1 MKRKFVKVMF
11 FGALALSTVTYV
23 GCKDY
28 DDDVKGLQEQIDN
41 INQKGAD
48 VTTEAMN
55 AAISSAIA
63 KVQADLDKIA
73 SKADKSALDALQA
86 VVTKL
91 QEAVN
96 GKADASTLESLKAE
110 LNEAIAT
117 VDSSIQPKIDAAK
130 TQLEGQIAGL
140 ETKLEEADEAI
151 KGSIA
156 TQIADLKTELQDLM
170 DANAAEYAKLYAT
183 KVDLNALSD
192 RVETLEKIKHLTT
205 DDVLSFIQT
214 DADVKKYID
223 DEFVAL
229 LQQNLDNPESALRA
243 YLEGVFTTG
252 IMTQVEAKCGEIAD
266 AKMEAL
272 RQEWTT
278 YKTEQGKDYKAI
290 VERLATLEGYNL
302 STMEELYNSLTD
314 PKNNTIDKANTC
326 FEALGD
332 ITDLAT
338 EFGKYTTTTKLEKNY
353 VQIADL
359 NTKIGEYIGSSIS
372 DLDSK
377 VETLE
382 TKLNALQSGLTS
394 MLKSLVFAPQKYDA
408 SGELVRS
415 VSFAS
420 IYTSTAQTA
429 EGPVVISAPTSVKVN
444 FRVSPASAVADLIGE
459 HPKYTITTDKHVI
472 TSRAATNDG
481 ILTVASVEQA
491 KDEADV
497 AIEGMITVTLNAATA
512 VKSYAL
518 SLSVVGN
525 NEEGKDVTNFTEI
538 NSDYFA
544 VIVSKKYINA
554 VDYAAK
560 TYGSPE
566 LLVDKAGSAINFY
579 DAEKN
584 SEYIKVKLS
593 DNENG
598 SSPAAEAVTLAS
610 LGLSPDL
617 FEVTFEKTESPV
629 DADYFVLNPTTY
641 ALTVNQSKLPAS
653 SRYNKTCTVTPKI
666 KVTTTATNEG
676 QPVKADYTGTAVT
689 AKIVA
694 EGVNLEYAVANELYW
709 SNASAAQTVTL
720 TSEQIADIVKE
731 INKVTGETYD
741 NLTAALAGVVA
752 SDGNVSTSD
761 GDVSIAAS
769 GNDVTVTI
777 PQGTVGDAAK
787 DYTFTPSLKLTYDNS
802 AIVNITVK
810 VKVLA
815 PVVTDLKLG
824 ANTINWNGTSVVD
837 LMPSADAQTMTALT
851 VSRKLSEVLLATD
864 IAALKKAVVTDKT
877 VQLKITKGGD
887 EGETNLYPGTINF
900 DDFTVKAA
908 AATDKAVSYTFSLY
922 YTPKDQ
928 DPVVLNAN
936 LLTVNLKP
944 SVKVAGTITAP
955 EEEARTITKTKLTD
969 TYDLST
975 NFTWKEFRGVTIWP
989 TFAAASGGATTNPAT
1004 VDGALAI
1011 YSGSVKY
1018 IVAEESRATFVN
1030 CFNTEGYTAETGEI
1044 AAANKTI
1051 QLNDV
1056 IRAQEGAIVNPI
1068 TVKIKV
1074 IATTGWGA
1082 PENAETELTITY
1094 PAGSTK

>member
-1 MKRKFVKVMF
+1 MTN
-11 FGALALSTVTYV
+11 LLSLIKT
-23 GCKDY
+23 K
-28 DDDVKGLQEQIDN
+28 
-41 INQKGAD
+41 
-48 VTTEAMN
+48 
-55 AAISSAIA
+55 SS
-63 KVQADLDKIA
+63 DLR
-73 SKADKSALDALQA
+73 
-86 VVTKL
+86 
-91 QEAVN
+91 
-96 GKADASTLESLKAE
+96 
-110 LNEAIAT
+110 
-117 VDSSIQPKIDAAK
+117 
-130 TQLEGQIAGL
+130 
-140 ETKLEEADEAI
+140 
-151 KGSIA
+151 
-156 TQIADLKTELQDLM
+156 
-170 DANAAEYAKLYAT
+170 YAAT

-229 LQQNLDNPESALRA
+229 LQQNLDKPESALRA
-243 YLEGVFTTG
+243 YLEGVFTTD

-266 AKMEAL
+266 TKMEAL

-278 YKTEQGKDYKAI
+278 YKAEQGEDYKAI

-359 NTKIGEYIGSSIS
+359 NTKIGEYIGNSIS

-429 EGPVVISAPTSVKVN
+429 EGPVVISAPTNVKVN

-598 SSPAAEAVTLAS
+598 SSPAAEVVTLAS

-617 FEVTFEKTESPV
+617 FEVTFEKTETPA

-676 QPVKADYTGTAVT
+676 QPVKVDYTGTAVT

-694 EGVNLEYAVANELYW
+694 EGVNLEYAVADLYW
-709 SNASAAQTVTL
+709 KDAAQTANL
-720 TSEQIADIVKE
+720 KSEEVDKILAK
-731 INKVTGETYD
+731 INEVAGASYESFSAAVSGAAKS
-741 NLTAALAGVVA
+741 TAADGGVTI
-752 SDGNVSTSD
+752 D
-761 GDVSIAAS
+761 AS
-769 GNDVTVTI
+769 GNDVVVTI
-777 PQGTVGDAAK
+777 PAKTVGDEAK
-787 DYTFTPSLKLTYDNS
+787 DYTFKPALTLTYANS
-802 AIVNITVK
+802 AIVNITVD

-824 ANTINWNGTSVVD
+824 ANTINWDGKSVVD
-837 LMPSADAQTMTALT
+837 LMPSANAQEMTALT

-887 EGETNLYPGTINF
+887 EGEANLYPSTINF
-900 DDFTVKAA
+900 DDFNVN
-908 AATDKAVSYTFSLY
+908 ATAKDNEVSYTFSLY

-955 EEEARTITKTKLTD
+955 EETAIELTKLTD

-975 NFTWKEFRGVTIWP
+975 DFTWKEFRGVTIWP
-989 TFAAASGGATTNPAT
+989 TFAVATGGATTDPAT

-1018 IVAEESRATFVN
+1018 IVAEESRATFLN

-1056 IRAQEGAIVNPI
+1056 IREQEGAIVNPI

-1074 IATTGWGA
+1074 IATTAWGA
-1082 PENAETELTITY
+1082 PENAETELIITY
-1094 PAGSTK
+1094 PEGSTK

>member
-130 TQLEGQIAGL
+130 TQLEGQIAAL

-170 DANAAEYAKLYAT
+170 AANAAEYAKLYAT

-229 LQQNLDNPESALRA
+229 LQQNLDKPESALRA
-243 YLEGVFTTG
+243 YLEGVFTTD

-266 AKMEAL
+266 TKMEAL

-278 YKTEQGKDYKAI
+278 YKAEQGEDYKAI

-338 EFGKYTTTTKLEKNY
+338 EFGKYTTTAKLEKNY

-359 NTKIGEYIGSSIS
+359 NTKIGEYIGNSIS

-429 EGPVVISAPTSVKVN
+429 EGPVVISAPTNVKVN

-598 SSPAAEAVTLAS
+598 SSPAAEVVTLAS

-617 FEVTFEKTESPV
+617 FEVTFEKTETPA

-676 QPVKADYTGTAVT
+676 QPVKVDYTGTAVT

-694 EGVNLEYAVANELYW
+694 EGVNLEYAVADLYW
-709 SNASAAQTVTL
+709 KDAAQTANL
-720 TSEQIADIVKE
+720 KSEEVDKILAK
-731 INKVTGETYD
+731 INEVAGASYESFSAAVSGAAKS
-741 NLTAALAGVVA
+741 TAADGGVTI
-752 SDGNVSTSD
+752 D
-761 GDVSIAAS
+761 AS
-769 GNDVTVTI
+769 GNDVVVTI
-777 PQGTVGDAAK
+777 PAKTVGDEAK
-787 DYTFTPSLKLTYDNS
+787 DYTFKPALTLTYANS
-802 AIVNITVK
+802 AIVNITVD

-824 ANTINWNGTSVVD
+824 ANTINWDGKSVVD
-837 LMPSADAQTMTALT
+837 LMPSANAQEMTALT

-887 EGETNLYPGTINF
+887 EGEANLYPSTINF
-900 DDFTVKAA
+900 DDFNVN
-908 AATDKAVSYTFSLY
+908 ATAEDNEVSYTFSLY

-955 EEEARTITKTKLTD
+955 EETAIELTKLTD

-975 NFTWKEFRGVTIWP
+975 DFTWKEFRGVTIWP
-989 TFAAASGGATTNPAT
+989 TFAVATGGATTDPAT

-1018 IVAEESRATFVN
+1018 IVAEESRATFLN

-1056 IRAQEGAIVNPI
+1056 IREQEGAIVNPI

-1074 IATTGWGA
+1074 IATTAWGA
-1082 PENAETELTITY
+1082 PENAETELIITY
-1094 PAGSTK
+1094 PEGSTK

>member
-130 TQLEGQIAGL
+130 TQLEGQIAAL

-170 DANAAEYAKLYAT
+170 AANAAEYAKLYAT

-229 LQQNLDNPESALRA
+229 LQQNLDKPESALRA
-243 YLEGVFTTG
+243 YLEGVFTTD

-266 AKMEAL
+266 TKMEAL

-278 YKTEQGKDYKAI
+278 YKAEQGEDYKAI

-359 NTKIGEYIGSSIS
+359 NTKIGEYIGNSIS

-429 EGPVVISAPTSVKVN
+429 EGPVVISAPTNVKVN

-598 SSPAAEAVTLAS
+598 SSPAAEVVTLAS

-617 FEVTFEKTESPV
+617 FEVTFEKTESPE

-676 QPVKADYTGTAVT
+676 QPVKVDYTGTAVT

-694 EGVNLEYAVANELYW
+694 EGVNLEYAVADLYW
-709 SNASAAQTVTL
+709 KDAAQTANL
-720 TSEQIADIVKE
+720 KSEEVDKILAK
-731 INKVTGETYD
+731 INEVAGASYESFSAAVSGAAKS
-741 NLTAALAGVVA
+741 TAADGGVTI
-752 SDGNVSTSD
+752 D
-761 GDVSIAAS
+761 AS
-769 GNDVTVTI
+769 GNDVVVTI
-777 PQGTVGDAAK
+777 PAKTVGDEAK
-787 DYTFTPSLKLTYDNS
+787 DYTFKPALTLTYANS
-802 AIVNITVK
+802 AIVNITVD

-824 ANTINWNGTSVVD
+824 ANTINWDGKSVVD
-837 LMPSADAQTMTALT
+837 LMPSANAQEMTALT

-887 EGETNLYPGTINF
+887 EGEANLYPSTINF
-900 DDFTVKAA
+900 DDFNVN
-908 AATDKAVSYTFSLY
+908 ATAEDNEVSYTFSLY

-955 EEEARTITKTKLTD
+955 EETAIELTKLTD

-975 NFTWKEFRGVTIWP
+975 DFTWKEFRGVTIWP
-989 TFAAASGGATTNPAT
+989 TFAVATGGATTDPAT

-1018 IVAEESRATFVN
+1018 IVAEESRATFLN

-1056 IRAQEGAIVNPI
+1056 IREQEGAIVNPI

-1074 IATTGWGA
+1074 IATTAWGA
-1082 PENAETELTITY
+1082 PENAETELIITY
-1094 PAGSTK
+1094 PEGSTK

>member
-130 TQLEGQIAGL
+130 TQLEGQIAAL

-170 DANAAEYAKLYAT
+170 AANAAEYAKLYAT

-229 LQQNLDNPESALRA
+229 LQQNLDKPESALRA
-243 YLEGVFTTG
+243 YLEGVFTTD

-266 AKMEAL
+266 TKMEAL

-278 YKTEQGKDYKAI
+278 YKAEQGEDYKAI

-359 NTKIGEYIGSSIS
+359 NTKIGEYIGNSIS

-429 EGPVVISAPTSVKVN
+429 EGPVVISAPTNVKVN

-598 SSPAAEAVTLAS
+598 SSPAAEVVTLAS

-617 FEVTFEKTESPV
+617 FEVTFEKTETPA

-676 QPVKADYTGTAVT
+676 QPVKVDYTGTAVT

-694 EGVNLEYAVANELYW
+694 EGVNLEYAVADLYW
-709 SNASAAQTVTL
+709 KDAAQTANL
-720 TSEQIADIVKE
+720 KSEEVDKILAKINEVAGASYESFSAAVSGAVKS
-731 INKVTGETYD
+731 
-741 NLTAALAGVVA
+741 TAADGGVTI
-752 SDGNVSTSD
+752 D
-761 GDVSIAAS
+761 AS
-769 GNDVTVTI
+769 GNDVVVTI
-777 PQGTVGDAAK
+777 PAKTVGDEAK
-787 DYTFTPSLKLTYDNS
+787 DYTFKPALTLTYANS
-802 AIVNITVK
+802 AIVNITVD

-824 ANTINWNGTSVVD
+824 ANTINWDGKSVVD
-837 LMPSADAQTMTALT
+837 LMPSANAQEMTALT

-887 EGETNLYPGTINF
+887 EGEANLYPSTINF
-900 DDFTVKAA
+900 DDFNVN
-908 AATDKAVSYTFSLY
+908 ATAEDNEVSYTFSLY

-955 EEEARTITKTKLTD
+955 EETAIELTKLTD

-975 NFTWKEFRGVTIWP
+975 DFTWKEFRGVTIWP
-989 TFAAASGGATTNPAT
+989 TFAVATGGATTDPAT

-1018 IVAEESRATFVN
+1018 IVAEESRATFLN

-1056 IRAQEGAIVNPI
+1056 IREQEGAIVNPI

-1074 IATTGWGA
+1074 IATTAWGA
-1082 PENAETELTITY
+1082 PENAETELIITY
-1094 PAGSTK
+1094 PEGSTK

>member
-130 TQLEGQIAGL
+130 TQLEGQIAAL

-229 LQQNLDNPESALRA
+229 LQQNLDKPESALRA
-243 YLEGVFTTG
+243 YLEGVFTTD

-266 AKMEAL
+266 TKMEAL

-278 YKTEQGKDYKAI
+278 YKAEQGEDYKAI

-598 SSPAAEAVTLAS
+598 TSPAEAVTLAS

-617 FEVTFEKTESPV
+617 FEVTFEKTESPE

-676 QPVKADYTGTAVT
+676 QPVKVDYTGNAVT

-694 EGVNLEYAVANELYW
+694 EGVNLEYAVADLYW
-709 SNASAAQTVTL
+709 KDAVQTANLKSEEIGKILAKINEVAGASYESFSAAVSGATK
-720 TSEQIADIVKE
+720 S
-731 INKVTGETYD
+731 
-741 NLTAALAGVVA
+741 TAADGGVTI
-752 SDGNVSTSD
+752 D
-761 GDVSIAAS
+761 AS
-769 GNDVTVTI
+769 GDDVVVTI
-777 PQGTVGDAAK
+777 PAKTVGDEAK
-787 DYTFTPSLKLTYDNS
+787 DYTFKPALTLTYANS
-802 AIVNITVK
+802 AIVNITVD

-824 ANTINWNGTSVVD
+824 ANTINWDGKSVVD
-837 LMPSADAQTMTALT
+837 LMPSANAQEMTALT

-887 EGETNLYPGTINF
+887 EGEANLYPSTINF

-922 YTPKDQ
+922 YTPKGQ

-989 TFAAASGGATTNPAT
+989 TFAVASGGATTNPAT
-1004 VDGALAI
+1004 VEGALAI

-1018 IVAEESRATFVN
+1018 IVAEESRATFLN

-1074 IATTGWGA
+1074 IATTAWGA
-1082 PENAETELTITY
+1082 PENAETELIITY
-1094 PAGSTK
+1094 PEGSTK

>member
-1 MKRKFVKVMF
+1 MMTSTICRHKLTQTK
-11 FGALALSTVTYV
+11 LAL
-23 GCKDY
+23 
-28 DDDVKGLQEQIDN
+28 
-41 INQKGAD
+41 
-48 VTTEAMN
+48 TTEAMN

-229 LQQNLDNPESALRA
+229 LQQNLDKPESALRA
-243 YLEGVFTTG
+243 YLEGVFTTD

-266 AKMEAL
+266 TKMEAL
-272 RQEWTT
+272 RQEWIT
-278 YKTEQGKDYKAI
+278 YKTEQGEDYKAI

-338 EFGKYTTTTKLEKNY
+338 EFGKYTTTTELEKNY

-359 NTKIGEYIGSSIS
+359 NTKIGEYIGNSIS

-593 DNENG
+593 DNEDG
-598 SSPAAEAVTLAS
+598 TSPAAEFVTLAS

-617 FEVTFEKTESPV
+617 FEVTFEKAESPE

-676 QPVKADYTGTAVT
+676 QPVKVDYTGNAVT

-694 EGVNLEYAVANELYW
+694 EGVNLEYAVADLYW
-709 SNASAAQTVTL
+709 KDAAQTANL
-720 TSEQIADIVKE
+720 KSEEVDKILAK
-731 INKVTGETYD
+731 INEVAGASYESFSAAVSGAAKS
-741 NLTAALAGVVA
+741 TAADGGV
-752 SDGNVSTSD
+752 TI
-761 GDVSIAAS
+761 DVS
-769 GNDVTVTI
+769 GNDVVVTI
-777 PQGTVGDAAK
+777 PAKTVGDEAK
-787 DYTFTPSLKLTYDNS
+787 DYTFKPALTLTYANS
-802 AIVNITVK
+802 AIVNITVD

-824 ANTINWNGTSVVD
+824 ANTINWDGKSVVD
-837 LMPSADAQTMTALT
+837 LMPSANAQEMTALT

-887 EGETNLYPGTINF
+887 EGEANLYPSTINF
-900 DDFTVKAA
+900 DDFNVN
-908 AATDKAVSYTFSLY
+908 ATAEDNEVSYTFSLY

-955 EEEARTITKTKLTD
+955 EETAIELTKLTD

-989 TFAAASGGATTNPAT
+989 TFAVASGGATTNPAT
-1004 VDGALAI
+1004 VEGALAI

-1018 IVAEESRATFVN
+1018 IVAEESRATFLN
-1030 CFNTEGYTAETGEI
+1030 CFNKATLL
-1044 AAANKTI
+1044 K
-1051 QLNDV
+1051 Q
-1056 IRAQEGAIVNPI
+1056 
-1068 TVKIKV
+1068 VK
-1074 IATTGWGA
+1074 
-1082 PENAETELTITY
+1082 
-1094 PAGSTK
+1094 

>member
-1 MKRKFVKVMF
+1 MF

-130 TQLEGQIAGL
+130 TQLEGQIAAL

-229 LQQNLDNPESALRA
+229 LQQNLDKPESALRA
-243 YLEGVFTTG
+243 YLEGVFTTD

-266 AKMEAL
+266 TKMEAL

-278 YKTEQGKDYKAI
+278 YKAEQGEDYKAI

-359 NTKIGEYIGSSIS
+359 NTKIGEYIGNSIS

-377 VETLE
+377 VATLE

-617 FEVTFEKTESPV
+617 FEVTFEKTEVPA

-676 QPVKADYTGTAVT
+676 QPVKVDYTGTVVN

-694 EGVNLEYAVANELYW
+694 EGVNLEYAVADLYW
-709 SNASAAQTVTL
+709 KDAVQTANLKSEEIGKILAKINEVAGASYESFSAAVSGATK
-720 TSEQIADIVKE
+720 S
-731 INKVTGETYD
+731 
-741 NLTAALAGVVA
+741 TAADGGVTI
-752 SDGNVSTSD
+752 D
-761 GDVSIAAS
+761 AS
-769 GNDVTVTI
+769 GDDVVVTI
-777 PQGTVGDAAK
+777 PAKTVGDEAK
-787 DYTFTPSLKLTYDNS
+787 DYTFKPALTLTYANS
-802 AIVNITVK
+802 AIVNITVD

-824 ANTINWNGTSVVD
+824 ANTINWDGKSVVD
-837 LMPSADAQTMTALT
+837 LMPSADAQAMTALT

-864 IAALKKAVVTDKT
+864 IAALKKAVQTDKT

-887 EGETNLYPGTINF
+887 ESETNLYPGTINF

-975 NFTWKEFRGVTIWP
+975 DFTWKEFRGVTIWP
-989 TFAAASGGATTNPAT
+989 TFAAASGGATTDPAT

-1030 CFNTEGYTAETGEI
+1030 CFNTTGYTAETGEI

-1074 IATTGWGA
+1074 IATTAWGA

-1094 PAGSTK
+1094 PEGSTK

>member
-229 LQQNLDNPESALRA
+229 LQQNLDKPESALRA
-243 YLEGVFTTG
+243 YLEGVFTTD

-266 AKMEAL
+266 TKMEAL

-278 YKTEQGKDYKAI
+278 YKAEQGEDYKAI

-314 PKNNTIDKANTC
+314 PKNNTIDKANQC
-326 FEALGD
+326 AEALGD
-332 ITDLAT
+332 ITDLAI
-338 EFGKYTTTTKLEKNY
+338 EFGKYTTTTELEKNY

-444 FRVSPASAVADLIGE
+444 FRVSPASTVADLIGE

-593 DNENG
+593 DNEDG
-598 SSPAAEAVTLAS
+598 TSPAAEFVTLAS

-617 FEVTFEKTESPV
+617 FEVTFEKTEAPA

-676 QPVKADYTGTAVT
+676 QPVKVDYTGNAVT

-694 EGVNLEYAVANELYW
+694 EGVNLEYAVADLYW
-709 SNASAAQTVTL
+709 KDAAQTANL
-720 TSEQIADIVKE
+720 KSEEVDKILAK
-731 INKVTGETYD
+731 INEVAGASYESFSAAVSGATKS
-741 NLTAALAGVVA
+741 TAADEGVTI
-752 SDGNVSTSD
+752 D
-761 GDVSIAAS
+761 AS
-769 GNDVTVTI
+769 GNDVVVTI
-777 PQGTVGDAAK
+777 PAKTVGDEAK
-787 DYTFTPSLKLTYDNS
+787 DYTFKPALTLTYANS
-802 AIVNITVK
+802 AIVNITVD

-824 ANTINWNGTSVVD
+824 ANTINWDGKSVVD
-837 LMPSADAQTMTALT
+837 LMPSANAQEMTALT

-887 EGETNLYPGTINF
+887 EGEANLYPGTINF
-900 DDFTVKAA
+900 DDFNVN
-908 AATDKAVSYTFSLY
+908 ATAEDNEVSYTFSLY

-955 EEEARTITKTKLTD
+955 EETAIELTKLTD

-989 TFAAASGGATTNPAT
+989 TFAVASGGATTDPAS
-1004 VDGALAI
+1004 VEGALAI

-1018 IVAEESRATFVN
+1018 IVAEESRATFLN

-1056 IRAQEGAIVNPI
+1056 IREQEGAIVNPI

-1074 IATTGWGA
+1074 IATTAWGA
-1082 PENAETELTITY
+1082 PENAETELIITY
-1094 PAGSTK
+1094 PEGSTK

>member
-130 TQLEGQIAGL
+130 TQLEGQIAAL

-229 LQQNLDNPESALRA
+229 LQQNLDKPESALRA
-243 YLEGVFTTG
+243 YLEGVFTTD

-266 AKMEAL
+266 TKMEAL

-278 YKTEQGKDYKAI
+278 YKAEQGEDYKAI

-314 PKNNTIDKANTC
+314 PKNNTIDKANQC
-326 FEALGD
+326 AEALGD
-332 ITDLAT
+332 ITDLAI
-338 EFGKYTTTTKLEKNY
+338 EFGKYTTTTELEKNY

-497 AIEGMITVTLNAATA
+497 AIEGMITMTLNAATA

-598 SSPAAEAVTLAS
+598 SSPAEAVTLAS

-617 FEVTFEKTESPV
+617 FEVTFEKTESPE

-676 QPVKADYTGTAVT
+676 QPVKVDYTGTVVN

-694 EGVNLEYAVANELYW
+694 EGVNLEYAVADLYW
-709 SNASAAQTVTL
+709 KDAVQTANLKSEEIGKILAKINEVAGASYESFSAAVSGATK
-720 TSEQIADIVKE
+720 S
-731 INKVTGETYD
+731 
-741 NLTAALAGVVA
+741 TAADGGVTI
-752 SDGNVSTSD
+752 D
-761 GDVSIAAS
+761 AS
-769 GNDVTVTI
+769 GDDVVVTI
-777 PQGTVGDAAK
+777 PAKTVGDEAK
-787 DYTFTPSLKLTYDNS
+787 DYTFKPALTLTYANS
-802 AIVNITVK
+802 AIVNITVD

-824 ANTINWNGTSVVD
+824 ANTINWDGKSVVD
-837 LMPSADAQTMTALT
+837 LMPSANAQEMTALT

-887 EGETNLYPGTINF
+887 EGEANLYPGTINF
-900 DDFTVKAA
+900 DDFNVN
-908 AATDKAVSYTFSLY
+908 ATAEDNEVSYTFSLY

-955 EEEARTITKTKLTD
+955 EETAIELTKLTD

-989 TFAAASGGATTNPAT
+989 TFAVASGGATTDPAT
-1004 VDGALAI
+1004 VEGALAI

-1018 IVAEESRATFVN
+1018 IVAEESRATFLN
-1030 CFNTEGYTAETGEI
+1030 CFNTGYTAETGEI

-1056 IRAQEGAIVNPI
+1056 IREQEGAIVNPI

-1074 IATTGWGA
+1074 IATTAWGA
-1082 PENAETELTITY
+1082 PENAETELIITY
-1094 PAGSTK
+1094 PEGSTK

>member
-130 TQLEGQIAGL
+130 TQLEGQIAAL

-170 DANAAEYAKLYAT
+170 AANAAEYAKLYAT

-229 LQQNLDNPESALRA
+229 LQQNLDKPESALRA
-243 YLEGVFTTG
+243 YLEGVFTTD

-266 AKMEAL
+266 TKMEAL

-278 YKTEQGKDYKAI
+278 YKAEQGEDYKAI

-359 NTKIGEYIGSSIS
+359 NTKIGEYIGNSIS

-429 EGPVVISAPTSVKVN
+429 EGPVVISAPTNVKVN

-598 SSPAAEAVTLAS
+598 SSLAAEVVTLAS

-617 FEVTFEKTESPV
+617 FEVTFEKTETPA

-676 QPVKADYTGTAVT
+676 QPVKVDYTGTAVT

-694 EGVNLEYAVANELYW
+694 EGVNLEYAVADLYW
-709 SNASAAQTVTL
+709 KDAAQTANL
-720 TSEQIADIVKE
+720 KSEEVDKILAK
-731 INKVTGETYD
+731 INEVAGASYESFSAAVSGAAKS
-741 NLTAALAGVVA
+741 TAADGGVTI
-752 SDGNVSTSD
+752 D
-761 GDVSIAAS
+761 AS
-769 GNDVTVTI
+769 GNDVVVTI
-777 PQGTVGDAAK
+777 PAKTVGDEAK
-787 DYTFTPSLKLTYDNS
+787 DYTFKPALTLTYANS
-802 AIVNITVK
+802 AIVNITVD

-824 ANTINWNGTSVVD
+824 ANTINWDGKSVVD
-837 LMPSADAQTMTALT
+837 LMPSANAQEMTALT

-887 EGETNLYPGTINF
+887 EGEANLYPSTINF
-900 DDFTVKAA
+900 DDFNVN
-908 AATDKAVSYTFSLY
+908 ATAEDNEVSYTFSLY

-955 EEEARTITKTKLTD
+955 EETAIELTKLTD

-975 NFTWKEFRGVTIWP
+975 DFTWKEFRGVTIWP
-989 TFAAASGGATTNPAT
+989 TFAVATGGATTDPAT

-1018 IVAEESRATFVN
+1018 IVAEESRATFLN

-1056 IRAQEGAIVNPI
+1056 IREQEGAIVNPI

-1074 IATTGWGA
+1074 IATTAWGA
-1082 PENAETELTITY
+1082 PENAETELIITY
-1094 PAGSTK
+1094 PEGSTK

>member
-130 TQLEGQIAGL
+130 TQLEGQIAAL

-229 LQQNLDNPESALRA
+229 LQQNLDKPESALRA
-243 YLEGVFTTG
+243 YLEGVFTTD

-266 AKMEAL
+266 TKMEAL

-278 YKTEQGKDYKAI
+278 YKAEQGEDYKAI

-377 VETLE
+377 VETVE

-598 SSPAAEAVTLAS
+598 TSPAEAVTLAS

-617 FEVTFEKTESPV
+617 FEVTFEKTESPE

-676 QPVKADYTGTAVT
+676 QPVKVDYTGNAVT

-694 EGVNLEYAVANELYW
+694 EGVNLEYAVADLYW
-709 SNASAAQTVTL
+709 KDAVQTANLKSEEIGKILAKINEVAGASYESFSAAVSGATK
-720 TSEQIADIVKE
+720 S
-731 INKVTGETYD
+731 
-741 NLTAALAGVVA
+741 TAADGGVTI
-752 SDGNVSTSD
+752 D
-761 GDVSIAAS
+761 AS
-769 GNDVTVTI
+769 GDDVVVTI
-777 PQGTVGDAAK
+777 PAKTVGDEAK
-787 DYTFTPSLKLTYDNS
+787 DYTFKPALTLTYANS
-802 AIVNITVK
+802 AIVNITVD

-824 ANTINWNGTSVVD
+824 ANTINWDGKSVVD
-837 LMPSADAQTMTALT
+837 LMPSANAQEMTALT

-887 EGETNLYPGTINF
+887 EGEANLYPSTINF

-955 EEEARTITKTKLTD
+955 EETAIELTKLTD

-989 TFAAASGGATTNPAT
+989 TFAAASGGATTDPAT
-1004 VDGALAI
+1004 VEGALAI

-1018 IVAEESRATFVN
+1018 IVAEESRATFLN

-1074 IATTGWGA
+1074 IATTAWGA
-1082 PENAETELTITY
+1082 PENAETELIITY
-1094 PAGSTK
+1094 PEGSTK

>member
-229 LQQNLDNPESALRA
+229 LQQNLDKPESALRA
-243 YLEGVFTTG
+243 YLEGVFTTD

-266 AKMEAL
+266 TKMEAL

-278 YKTEQGKDYKAI
+278 YKAEQGEDYKAI

-314 PKNNTIDKANTC
+314 PKNNTIDKANQC
-326 FEALGD
+326 AEALGD
-332 ITDLAT
+332 ITDLAI
-338 EFGKYTTTTKLEKNY
+338 EFGKYTTTTELEKNY

-598 SSPAAEAVTLAS
+598 TSPAEAVTLAS

-617 FEVTFEKTESPV
+617 FEVTFEKTEAPA

-676 QPVKADYTGTAVT
+676 QPVKVDYTGNAVT

-694 EGVNLEYAVANELYW
+694 EGVNLEYVVADLYW
-709 SNASAAQTVTL
+709 KDAVQTANLKSEEIGKILAKINEVAGASYESFSAAVSGATK
-720 TSEQIADIVKE
+720 S
-731 INKVTGETYD
+731 
-741 NLTAALAGVVA
+741 TAADGGVTI
-752 SDGNVSTSD
+752 D
-761 GDVSIAAS
+761 AS
-769 GNDVTVTI
+769 GDDVVVTI
-777 PQGTVGDAAK
+777 PAKTVGDEAK
-787 DYTFTPSLKLTYDNS
+787 DYTFKPALTLTYANS
-802 AIVNITVK
+802 AIVNITVD

-824 ANTINWNGTSVVD
+824 ANTINWDGKSVVD
-837 LMPSADAQTMTALT
+837 LMPSANAQEMTALT

-887 EGETNLYPGTINF
+887 EGEANLYPGTINF
-900 DDFTVKAA
+900 DDFNVN
-908 AATDKAVSYTFSLY
+908 ATAEDNEVSYTFSLY

-955 EEEARTITKTKLTD
+955 EETAIELTKLTD

-989 TFAAASGGATTNPAT
+989 TFAVASGGATTDPAS
-1004 VDGALAI
+1004 VEGALAI

-1018 IVAEESRATFVN
+1018 IVAEESRATFLN

-1056 IRAQEGAIVNPI
+1056 IREQEGAIVNPI

-1074 IATTGWGA
+1074 IATTAWGA
-1082 PENAETELTITY
+1082 PENAETELIITY
-1094 PAGSTK
+1094 PEGSTK

>member
-130 TQLEGQIAGL
+130 TQLEGQIAAL

-229 LQQNLDNPESALRA
+229 LQQNLDKPESALRA
-243 YLEGVFTTG
+243 YLEGVFTTD

-266 AKMEAL
+266 TKMEAL
-272 RQEWTT
+272 RQEWIT
-278 YKTEQGKDYKAI
+278 YKTEQGEDYKAI
-290 VERLATLEGYNL
+290 VKRLATLEGYNL

-359 NTKIGEYIGSSIS
+359 NGKIGAYV
-372 DLDSK
+372 DSK
-377 VETLE
+377 ISGLDARVATLE

-617 FEVTFEKTESPV
+617 FEVTFEKTESPE

-676 QPVKADYTGTAVT
+676 QPVKVDYTGTAVT

-694 EGVNLEYAVANELYW
+694 EGVNLEYAVADLYW
-709 SNASAAQTVTL
+709 KDAAQTANL
-720 TSEQIADIVKE
+720 KSEEVDKILAK
-731 INKVTGETYD
+731 INEVAGASYESFSAAVSGAAKS
-741 NLTAALAGVVA
+741 TAADGGVTI
-752 SDGNVSTSD
+752 D
-761 GDVSIAAS
+761 AS
-769 GNDVTVTI
+769 GDDVVVTI
-777 PQGTVGDAAK
+777 PAKTVGDEAK
-787 DYTFTPSLKLTYDNS
+787 DYTFKPALTLTYANS
-802 AIVNITVK
+802 AIVNITVD

-824 ANTINWNGTSVVD
+824 ANTINWDGKSVVD
-837 LMPSADAQTMTALT
+837 LMPSANAQEMTALT

-864 IAALKKAVVTDKT
+864 IAALKKAVVTDET

-887 EGETNLYPGTINF
+887 ESETNLYPGTINF

-922 YTPKDQ
+922 YTPKGQ

-975 NFTWKEFRGVTIWP
+975 NFTWKEFRGVTIWH
-989 TFAAASGGATTNPAT
+989 TLFSDT
-1004 VDGALAI
+1004 
-1011 YSGSVKY
+1011 
-1018 IVAEESRATFVN
+1018 TFV
-1030 CFNTEGYTAETGEI
+1030 
-1044 AAANKTI
+1044 
-1051 QLNDV
+1051 
-1056 IRAQEGAIVNPI
+1056 IR
-1068 TVKIKV
+1068 
-1074 IATTGWGA
+1074 
-1082 PENAETELTITY
+1082 EN
-1094 PAGSTK
+1094 S

>member
-130 TQLEGQIAGL
+130 TQLEGQIAAL

-170 DANAAEYAKLYAT
+170 AANAAEYAKLYAT

-229 LQQNLDNPESALRA
+229 LQQNLDKPESALRA
-243 YLEGVFTTG
+243 YLEGVFTTD

-266 AKMEAL
+266 TKMEAL

-278 YKTEQGKDYKAI
+278 YKAEQGEDYKAI

-338 EFGKYTTTTKLEKNY
+338 EFGKYTTTAKLEKNY

-359 NTKIGEYIGSSIS
+359 NTKIGEYIGNSIS

-429 EGPVVISAPTSVKVN
+429 EGPVVISAPTNVKVN

-598 SSPAAEAVTLAS
+598 SFPAAEVVTLAS

-617 FEVTFEKTESPV
+617 FEVTFEKTETPA

-676 QPVKADYTGTAVT
+676 QPVKVDYTGTAVT

-694 EGVNLEYAVANELYW
+694 EGVNLEYAVADLYW
-709 SNASAAQTVTL
+709 KDAAQTANL
-720 TSEQIADIVKE
+720 KSEEVDKILAK
-731 INKVTGETYD
+731 INEVAGASYESFSAAVSGAAKS
-741 NLTAALAGVVA
+741 TAADGGVTI
-752 SDGNVSTSD
+752 D
-761 GDVSIAAS
+761 AS
-769 GNDVTVTI
+769 GNDVVVTI
-777 PQGTVGDAAK
+777 PAKTVGDEAK
-787 DYTFTPSLKLTYDNS
+787 DYTFKPALTLTYANS
-802 AIVNITVK
+802 AIVNITVD

-824 ANTINWNGTSVVD
+824 ANTINWDGKSVVD
-837 LMPSADAQTMTALT
+837 LMPSANAQEMTALT

-887 EGETNLYPGTINF
+887 EGEANLYPSTINF
-900 DDFTVKAA
+900 DDFNVN
-908 AATDKAVSYTFSLY
+908 ATAEDNEVSYTFSLY

-955 EEEARTITKTKLTD
+955 EETAIELTKLTD

-975 NFTWKEFRGVTIWP
+975 DFTWKEFRGVTIWP
-989 TFAAASGGATTNPAT
+989 TFAVATGGATTDPAT

-1018 IVAEESRATFVN
+1018 IVAEESRATFLN

-1056 IRAQEGAIVNPI
+1056 IREQEGAIVNPI

-1074 IATTGWGA
+1074 IATTAWGA
-1082 PENAETELTITY
+1082 PENAETELIITY
-1094 PAGSTK
+1094 PEGSTK

>member
-130 TQLEGQIAGL
+130 TQLEGQIAAL

-170 DANAAEYAKLYAT
+170 AANAAEYAKLYAT

-229 LQQNLDNPESALRA
+229 LQQNLDKPESALRA
-243 YLEGVFTTG
+243 YLEGVFTTD

-266 AKMEAL
+266 TKMEAL

-278 YKTEQGKDYKAI
+278 YKAEQGEDYKAI

-359 NTKIGEYIGSSIS
+359 NTKIGEYIGNSIS

-429 EGPVVISAPTSVKVN
+429 EGPVVISAPTNVKVN

-584 SEYIKVKLS
+584 SEYIKVELS

-598 SSPAAEAVTLAS
+598 SSPAAEVVTLAS

-617 FEVTFEKTESPV
+617 FEVTFEKTETPA

-676 QPVKADYTGTAVT
+676 QPVKVDYTGTAVT

-694 EGVNLEYAVANELYW
+694 EGVNLEYAVADLYW
-709 SNASAAQTVTL
+709 KDAAQTANL
-720 TSEQIADIVKE
+720 KSEEVDKILAK
-731 INKVTGETYD
+731 INEVAGASYESFSAAVSGAAKS
-741 NLTAALAGVVA
+741 TAADGGVTI
-752 SDGNVSTSD
+752 D
-761 GDVSIAAS
+761 AS
-769 GNDVTVTI
+769 GNDVVVTI
-777 PQGTVGDAAK
+777 PAKTVGDEAK
-787 DYTFTPSLKLTYDNS
+787 DYTFKPALTLTYANS
-802 AIVNITVK
+802 AIVNITVD

-824 ANTINWNGTSVVD
+824 ANTINWDGKSVVD
-837 LMPSADAQTMTALT
+837 LMPSANAQEMTALT

-887 EGETNLYPGTINF
+887 EGEANLYPSTINF
-900 DDFTVKAA
+900 DDFNVN
-908 AATDKAVSYTFSLY
+908 ATAEDNEVSYTFSLY

-955 EEEARTITKTKLTD
+955 EETAIELTKLTD

-975 NFTWKEFRGVTIWP
+975 DFTWKEFRGVTIWP
-989 TFAAASGGATTNPAT
+989 TFAVATGGATTDPAT

-1018 IVAEESRATFVN
+1018 IVAEESRATFLN

-1056 IRAQEGAIVNPI
+1056 IREQEGAIVNPI

-1074 IATTGWGA
+1074 IATTAWGA
-1082 PENAETELTITY
+1082 PENAETELIITY
-1094 PAGSTK
+1094 PEGSTK

>member
-1 MKRKFVKVMF
+1 M
-11 FGALALSTVTYV
+11 
-23 GCKDY
+23 
-28 DDDVKGLQEQIDN
+28 KGLQEQIDN

-130 TQLEGQIAGL
+130 TQLEGQIAAL

-229 LQQNLDNPESALRA
+229 LQQNLDKPESALRA
-243 YLEGVFTTG
+243 YLEGVFTTD

-266 AKMEAL
+266 TKMEAL

-278 YKTEQGKDYKAI
+278 YKAEQGEDYKAI

-359 NTKIGEYIGSSIS
+359 NTKIGEYIGNSIS

-377 VETLE
+377 VATLE

-617 FEVTFEKTESPV
+617 FEVTFEKTEVPA

-676 QPVKADYTGTAVT
+676 QPVKVDYTGTVVN

-694 EGVNLEYAVANELYW
+694 EGVNLEYAVADLYW
-709 SNASAAQTVTL
+709 KDAVQTANLKSEEIGKILAKINEVAGASYESFSAAVSGATK
-720 TSEQIADIVKE
+720 S
-731 INKVTGETYD
+731 
-741 NLTAALAGVVA
+741 TAADGGVTI
-752 SDGNVSTSD
+752 D
-761 GDVSIAAS
+761 AS
-769 GNDVTVTI
+769 GDDVVVTI
-777 PQGTVGDAAK
+777 PAKTVGDEAK
-787 DYTFTPSLKLTYDNS
+787 DYTFKPALTLTYANS
-802 AIVNITVK
+802 AIVNITVD

-824 ANTINWNGTSVVD
+824 ANTINWDGKSVVD
-837 LMPSADAQTMTALT
+837 LMPSADAQAMTALT

-864 IAALKKAVVTDKT
+864 IAALKKAVQTDKT

-887 EGETNLYPGTINF
+887 ESETNLYPGTINF

-975 NFTWKEFRGVTIWP
+975 DFTWKEFRGVTIWP
-989 TFAAASGGATTNPAT
+989 TFAAASGGATTDPAT

-1030 CFNTEGYTAETGEI
+1030 CFNTTGYTAETGEI

-1074 IATTGWGA
+1074 IATTAWGA

-1094 PAGSTK
+1094 PEGSTK

>member
-130 TQLEGQIAGL
+130 TQLEGQIAAL

-229 LQQNLDNPESALRA
+229 LQQNLDKPESALRA
-243 YLEGVFTTG
+243 YLEGVFTTD

-266 AKMEAL
+266 TKMEAL

-278 YKTEQGKDYKAI
+278 YKAEQGEDYKAI

-359 NTKIGEYIGSSIS
+359 NTKIGEYIGNSIS

-377 VETLE
+377 VATLE

-676 QPVKADYTGTAVT
+676 QPVKVDYTGTAVT

-694 EGVNLEYAVANELYW
+694 EGVNLEYAVADLYW
-709 SNASAAQTVTL
+709 KDAAQTANL
-720 TSEQIADIVKE
+720 KSEE
-731 INKVTGETYD
+731 IGKILAKINEVAGASYESFSAAVSGATKS
-741 NLTAALAGVVA
+741 TAADGGVTI
-752 SDGNVSTSD
+752 D
-761 GDVSIAAS
+761 AS
-769 GNDVTVTI
+769 GDDVVVTI
-777 PQGTVGDAAK
+777 PAKTVGDEAK
-787 DYTFTPSLKLTYDNS
+787 DYTFKPALTLTYANS
-802 AIVNITVK
+802 AIVNITVD

-824 ANTINWNGTSVVD
+824 ANTINWDGKSVVD
-837 LMPSADAQTMTALT
+837 LMPSANAQEMTALT

-887 EGETNLYPGTINF
+887 EGEANLYPSTINF

-955 EEEARTITKTKLTD
+955 EETAIELTKLTD

-989 TFAAASGGATTNPAT
+989 TFAAASGGATTDPAT
-1004 VDGALAI
+1004 VEGALAI

-1018 IVAEESRATFVN
+1018 IVAEESRATFLN

-1074 IATTGWGA
+1074 IATTAWGA
-1082 PENAETELTITY
+1082 PENAETELIITY
-1094 PAGSTK
+1094 PEGSTK

>member
-130 TQLEGQIAGL
+130 TQLEGQIAAL

-229 LQQNLDNPESALRA
+229 LQQNLDKPESALRA
-243 YLEGVFTTG
+243 YLEGVFTTD

-266 AKMEAL
+266 TKMEAL
-272 RQEWTT
+272 RQEWIT
-278 YKTEQGKDYKAI
+278 YKTEQGEDYKAI
-290 VERLATLEGYNL
+290 VKRLATLEGYNL

-359 NTKIGEYIGSSIS
+359 NGKIGAYV
-372 DLDSK
+372 DSK
-377 VETLE
+377 ISGLDARVATLE

-444 FRVSPASAVADLIGE
+444 FRVSPASAVAELIGE

-617 FEVTFEKTESPV
+617 FEVTFEKTESPE

-676 QPVKADYTGTAVT
+676 QPVKVDYTGTAVT

-694 EGVNLEYAVANELYW
+694 EGVNLEYAVADLYW
-709 SNASAAQTVTL
+709 KDAAQTANL
-720 TSEQIADIVKE
+720 KSEEVDKILAK
-731 INKVTGETYD
+731 INEVAGASYESFSAAVSGAAKS
-741 NLTAALAGVVA
+741 TAADGGVTI
-752 SDGNVSTSD
+752 D
-761 GDVSIAAS
+761 AS
-769 GNDVTVTI
+769 GDDVVVTI
-777 PQGTVGDAAK
+777 PAKTVGDEAK
-787 DYTFTPSLKLTYDNS
+787 DYTFKPALTLTYANS
-802 AIVNITVK
+802 AIVNITVD

-824 ANTINWNGTSVVD
+824 ANTINWDGKSVVD
-837 LMPSADAQTMTALT
+837 LMPSANAQEMTALT

-864 IAALKKAVVTDKT
+864 IAALKKAVVTDET

-887 EGETNLYPGTINF
+887 ESETNLYPGTINF

-922 YTPKDQ
+922 YTPKGQ

-989 TFAAASGGATTNPAT
+989 TFAVASGGATTNPAT

-1018 IVAEESRATFVN
+1018 IVAEESRATFLN

>member
-338 EFGKYTTTTKLEKNY
+338 EFGKYTTTTELEANY
-353 VQIADL
+353 VKLTDL
-359 NTKIGEYIGSSIS
+359 NGKIGAYVDSKIS

-544 VIVSKKYINA
+544 VIVSKKYIYA

-617 FEVTFEKTESPV
+617 FEVTFEKTESPE

-676 QPVKADYTGTAVT
+676 QPVKVDYTGTVVN

-694 EGVNLEYAVANELYW
+694 EGVNLEYAVADLYW
-709 SNASAAQTVTL
+709 KDAVQTANLKSEEIGKILAKINEVAGASYESFSAAVSGATK
-720 TSEQIADIVKE
+720 S
-731 INKVTGETYD
+731 
-741 NLTAALAGVVA
+741 TAADGGVTI
-752 SDGNVSTSD
+752 D
-761 GDVSIAAS
+761 AS
-769 GNDVTVTI
+769 GDDVVVTI
-777 PQGTVGDAAK
+777 PAKTVGDEAK
-787 DYTFTPSLKLTYDNS
+787 DYTFKPALTLTYANS
-802 AIVNITVK
+802 AIVNITVD

-815 PVVTDLKLG
+815 PVVTDLKLD
-824 ANTINWNGTSVVD
+824 ANTINWDGKSVVD
-837 LMPSADAQTMTALT
+837 LMPSANAQEMTALT

-887 EGETNLYPGTINF
+887 EGEANLYPGTINF
-900 DDFTVKAA
+900 DDFNVN
-908 AATDKAVSYTFSLY
+908 ATAEDNEVSYTFSLY

-955 EEEARTITKTKLTD
+955 EETAIELTKLTD

-975 NFTWKEFRGVTIWP
+975 NFTWKEFRGVTIWQ
-989 TFAAASGGATTNPAT
+989 TF
-1004 VDGALAI
+1004 
-1011 YSGSVKY
+1011 
-1018 IVAEESRATFVN
+1018 FV
-1030 CFNTEGYTAETGEI
+1030 
-1044 AAANKTI
+1044 
-1051 QLNDV
+1051 
-1056 IRAQEGAIVNPI
+1056 
-1068 TVKIKV
+1068 
-1074 IATTGWGA
+1074 
-1082 PENAETELTITY
+1082 
-1094 PAGSTK
+1094 

>member
-130 TQLEGQIAGL
+130 TQLEGQIAAL

-170 DANAAEYAKLYAT
+170 AANAAEYAKLYAT

-229 LQQNLDNPESALRA
+229 LQQNLDKPESALRA
-243 YLEGVFTTG
+243 YLEGVFTTD

-266 AKMEAL
+266 TKMEAL

-278 YKTEQGKDYKAI
+278 YKAEQGEDYKAI

-359 NTKIGEYIGSSIS
+359 NTKIGEYIGNSIS

-429 EGPVVISAPTSVKVN
+429 EGPVVISAPTNVKVN

-584 SEYIKVKLS
+584 SEYIKVNLS

-598 SSPAAEAVTLAS
+598 SSPAAEVVTLAS

-617 FEVTFEKTESPV
+617 FEVTFEKTETPA

-676 QPVKADYTGTAVT
+676 QPVKVDYTGTAVT

-694 EGVNLEYAVANELYW
+694 EGVNLEYAVADLYW
-709 SNASAAQTVTL
+709 KDAAQTANL
-720 TSEQIADIVKE
+720 KSEEVDKILAK
-731 INKVTGETYD
+731 INEVAGASYESFSAAVSGAAKS
-741 NLTAALAGVVA
+741 TAADGGVTI
-752 SDGNVSTSD
+752 D
-761 GDVSIAAS
+761 AS
-769 GNDVTVTI
+769 GNDVVVTI
-777 PQGTVGDAAK
+777 PAKTVGDEAK
-787 DYTFTPSLKLTYDNS
+787 DYTFKPALTLTYANS
-802 AIVNITVK
+802 AIVNITVD

-824 ANTINWNGTSVVD
+824 ANTINWDGKSVVD
-837 LMPSADAQTMTALT
+837 LMPSANAQEMTALT

-887 EGETNLYPGTINF
+887 EGEANLYPSTINF
-900 DDFTVKAA
+900 DDFNVN
-908 AATDKAVSYTFSLY
+908 ATAEDNEVSYTFSLY

-955 EEEARTITKTKLTD
+955 EETAIELTKLTD

-975 NFTWKEFRGVTIWP
+975 DFTWKEFRGVTIWP
-989 TFAAASGGATTNPAT
+989 TFAVATGGATTDPAT

-1018 IVAEESRATFVN
+1018 IVAEESRATFLN

-1056 IRAQEGAIVNPI
+1056 IREQEGAIVNPI

-1074 IATTGWGA
+1074 IATTAWGA
-1082 PENAETELTITY
+1082 PENAETELIITY
-1094 PAGSTK
+1094 PEGSTK

>member
-130 TQLEGQIAGL
+130 TQLEGQIAAL

-243 YLEGVFTTG
+243 YLEGVFTTD
-252 IMTQVEAKCGEIAD
+252 IMTQVEAKCGEITD
-266 AKMEAL
+266 TKMEAL

-278 YKTEQGKDYKAI
+278 YKTEQGEDYKAI
-290 VERLATLEGYNL
+290 VERLAILEGYNL

-338 EFGKYTTTTKLEKNY
+338 EFGKYTTTTELEANY
-353 VQIADL
+353 VKLTDL
-359 NTKIGEYIGSSIS
+359 NGKIGAYV
-372 DLDSK
+372 DSK
-377 VETLE
+377 ISGLDARVATLE

-617 FEVTFEKTESPV
+617 FEVTFEKTESPE

-676 QPVKADYTGTAVT
+676 QPVKVDYTGNAVN

-694 EGVNLEYAVANELYW
+694 EGVNLEYAVADLYW
-709 SNASAAQTVTL
+709 KDAVQTANLKSEEIGKILAKINEVAGASY
-720 TSEQIADIVKE
+720 E
-731 INKVTGETYD
+731 NF
-741 NLTAALAGVVA
+741 TAAVSGATKSTTADGGVTI
-752 SDGNVSTSD
+752 D
-761 GDVSIAAS
+761 AS
-769 GNDVTVTI
+769 GDDVVVNI
-777 PQGTVGDAAK
+777 PAKTVGDEAK
-787 DYTFTPSLKLTYDNS
+787 DYTFKPALTLTYANS
-802 AIVNITVK
+802 AIVNITVD

-837 LMPSADAQTMTALT
+837 LMPSADAQEMTALT

-864 IAALKKAVVTDKT
+864 IAALKKAVQTDKT

-887 EGETNLYPGTINF
+887 AGETNLYPGTINF
-900 DDFTVKAA
+900 DDFNVN
-908 AATDKAVSYTFSLY
+908 ATAEDNEVSYTFSLY
-922 YTPKDQ
+922 YTPKGQ

-955 EEEARTITKTKLTD
+955 EETAIELTKLID

-975 NFTWKEFRGVTIWP
+975 DFTWKEFRGVTIWP
-989 TFAAASGGATTNPAT
+989 TFAAVSGGATTSPAT

-1018 IVAEESRATFVN
+1018 IVAEESRATFLN

-1044 AAANKTI
+1044 AADNKTI
-1051 QLNDV
+1051 KLNDV
-1056 IRAQEGAIVNPI
+1056 IREQEGAIVNPI

>member
-130 TQLEGQIAGL
+130 TQLEGQIAAL

-229 LQQNLDNPESALRA
+229 LQQNLDKPESALRA
-243 YLEGVFTTG
+243 YLEGVFTTD

-266 AKMEAL
+266 TKMEAL

-278 YKTEQGKDYKAI
+278 YKAEQGEDYKAI

-359 NTKIGEYIGSSIS
+359 NTKIGEYIGNSIS

-377 VETLE
+377 VATLE

-676 QPVKADYTGTAVT
+676 QPVKVDYTGTAVT

-694 EGVNLEYAVANELYW
+694 EGVNLEYAVADLYW
-709 SNASAAQTVTL
+709 KDAAQTANL
-720 TSEQIADIVKE
+720 KSEEVDKILAK
-731 INKVTGETYD
+731 INEVAGASYESFSAAVSGAAKS
-741 NLTAALAGVVA
+741 TAADGGVTI
-752 SDGNVSTSD
+752 D
-761 GDVSIAAS
+761 AS
-769 GNDVTVTI
+769 GNDVVVTI
-777 PQGTVGDAAK
+777 PAKTVGDEAK
-787 DYTFTPSLKLTYDNS
+787 DYTFKPALTLTYANS
-802 AIVNITVK
+802 AIVNITVD

-824 ANTINWNGTSVVD
+824 ANTINWDGKSVVD
-837 LMPSADAQTMTALT
+837 LMPSANAQEMTALT

-887 EGETNLYPGTINF
+887 EGEANLYPSTINF
-900 DDFTVKAA
+900 DDFNVN
-908 AATDKAVSYTFSLY
+908 ATAEDNEVSYTFSLY

-955 EEEARTITKTKLTD
+955 EETAIELTKLTD

-989 TFAAASGGATTNPAT
+989 TFAVASGGATTNPAT
-1004 VDGALAI
+1004 VEGALAI

-1018 IVAEESRATFVN
+1018 IVAEESRATFLN

-1074 IATTGWGA
+1074 IATTAWGA
-1082 PENAETELTITY
+1082 PENAETELIITY
-1094 PAGSTK
+1094 PEGSTK

>member
-1 MKRKFVKVMF
+1 M
-11 FGALALSTVTYV
+11 
-23 GCKDY
+23 
-28 DDDVKGLQEQIDN
+28 KGLQEQIDN

-130 TQLEGQIAGL
+130 TQLEGQIAAL

-229 LQQNLDNPESALRA
+229 LQQNLDKPESALRA
-243 YLEGVFTTG
+243 YLEGVFTTD

-266 AKMEAL
+266 TKMEAL

-278 YKTEQGKDYKAI
+278 YKAEQGEDYKAI

-359 NTKIGEYIGSSIS
+359 NTKIGEYIGNSIS

-377 VETLE
+377 VATLE

-617 FEVTFEKTESPV
+617 FEVTFEKTEVPA

-676 QPVKADYTGTAVT
+676 QPVKVDYTGTVVN

-694 EGVNLEYAVANELYW
+694 EGVNLEYAVADLYW
-709 SNASAAQTVTL
+709 KDAVQKANLKSEEIGKILAKINEVAGASYESFSAAVSGATK
-720 TSEQIADIVKE
+720 S
-731 INKVTGETYD
+731 
-741 NLTAALAGVVA
+741 TAADGGVTI
-752 SDGNVSTSD
+752 D
-761 GDVSIAAS
+761 AS
-769 GNDVTVTI
+769 GDDVVVTI
-777 PQGTVGDAAK
+777 PAKTVGDEAK
-787 DYTFTPSLKLTYDNS
+787 DYTFKPALTLTYANS
-802 AIVNITVK
+802 AIVNITVD

-824 ANTINWNGTSVVD
+824 ANTINWDGKSVVD
-837 LMPSADAQTMTALT
+837 LMPSADAQAMTALT

-864 IAALKKAVVTDKT
+864 IAALKKAVQTDKT

-887 EGETNLYPGTINF
+887 ESETNLYPGTINF

-975 NFTWKEFRGVTIWP
+975 DFTWKEFRGVTIWP
-989 TFAAASGGATTNPAT
+989 TFAAASGGATTDPAT

-1030 CFNTEGYTAETGEI
+1030 CFNTTGYTAETGEI

-1074 IATTGWGA
+1074 IATTAWGA

-1094 PAGSTK
+1094 PEGSTK

>member
-1 MKRKFVKVMF
+1 MF

-130 TQLEGQIAGL
+130 TQLEGQIAAL

-170 DANAAEYAKLYAT
+170 AANAAEYAKLYAT

-229 LQQNLDNPESALRA
+229 LQQNLDKPESALRA
-243 YLEGVFTTG
+243 YLEGVFTTD

-266 AKMEAL
+266 TKMEAL

-278 YKTEQGKDYKAI
+278 YKAEQGEDYKAI

-359 NTKIGEYIGSSIS
+359 NTKIGEYIGNSIS

-429 EGPVVISAPTSVKVN
+429 EGPVVISAPTNVKVN

-598 SSPAAEAVTLAS
+598 SSPAAEVVTLAS

-617 FEVTFEKTESPV
+617 FEVTFEKTETPA

-676 QPVKADYTGTAVT
+676 QPVKVDYTGTAVT

-694 EGVNLEYAVANELYW
+694 EGVNLEYAVADLYW
-709 SNASAAQTVTL
+709 KDAAQTANL
-720 TSEQIADIVKE
+720 KSEEVDKILAK
-731 INKVTGETYD
+731 INEVAGASYESFSAAVSGAAKS
-741 NLTAALAGVVA
+741 TAADGGVTI
-752 SDGNVSTSD
+752 D
-761 GDVSIAAS
+761 AS
-769 GNDVTVTI
+769 GNDVVVTI
-777 PQGTVGDAAK
+777 PAKTVGDEAK
-787 DYTFTPSLKLTYDNS
+787 DYTFKPALTLTYANS
-802 AIVNITVK
+802 AIVNITVD

-824 ANTINWNGTSVVD
+824 ANTINWDGKSVVD
-837 LMPSADAQTMTALT
+837 LMPSANAQEMTALT

-887 EGETNLYPGTINF
+887 EGEANLYPSTINF
-900 DDFTVKAA
+900 DDFNVN
-908 AATDKAVSYTFSLY
+908 ATAEDNEVSYTFSLY

-955 EEEARTITKTKLTD
+955 EETAIELTKLTD

-975 NFTWKEFRGVTIWP
+975 DFTWKEFRGVTIWP
-989 TFAAASGGATTNPAT
+989 TFAVATGGATTDPAT

-1018 IVAEESRATFVN
+1018 IVAEESRATFLN

-1056 IRAQEGAIVNPI
+1056 IREQEGAIVNPI

-1074 IATTGWGA
+1074 IATTAWGA
-1082 PENAETELTITY
+1082 PENAETELIITY
-1094 PAGSTK
+1094 PEGSTK

>member
-130 TQLEGQIAGL
+130 TQLEGQIAAL

-229 LQQNLDNPESALRA
+229 LQQNLDKPESALRA
-243 YLEGVFTTG
+243 YLEGVFTTD

-266 AKMEAL
+266 TKMEAL

-278 YKTEQGKDYKAI
+278 YKAEQGEDYKAI

-359 NTKIGEYIGSSIS
+359 NTKIGEYIGNSIS

-377 VETLE
+377 VATLE

-617 FEVTFEKTESPV
+617 FEVTFEKTEVPA

-676 QPVKADYTGTAVT
+676 QPVKVDYTGTVVN

-694 EGVNLEYAVANELYW
+694 EGVNLEYAVADLYW
-709 SNASAAQTVTL
+709 KDAVQTANLKSEEIGKILAKINEVAGASYESFSAAVSGATK
-720 TSEQIADIVKE
+720 S
-731 INKVTGETYD
+731 
-741 NLTAALAGVVA
+741 TAADGGVTI
-752 SDGNVSTSD
+752 D
-761 GDVSIAAS
+761 AS
-769 GNDVTVTI
+769 GDDVVVTI
-777 PQGTVGDAAK
+777 PAKTVGDEAK
-787 DYTFTPSLKLTYDNS
+787 DYTFKPALTLTYANS
-802 AIVNITVK
+802 AIVNITVD

-824 ANTINWNGTSVVD
+824 ANTINWDGKSVVD
-837 LMPSADAQTMTALT
+837 LMPSADAQAMTALT

-864 IAALKKAVVTDKT
+864 IAALKKAVQTDKT

-887 EGETNLYPGTINF
+887 ESETNLYPGTINF
-900 DDFTVKAA
+900 DDFTVKDA

-975 NFTWKEFRGVTIWP
+975 DFTWKEFRGVTIWP
-989 TFAAASGGATTNPAT
+989 TFAAASGGATTDPAT

-1030 CFNTEGYTAETGEI
+1030 CFNTTGYTAETGEI

-1074 IATTGWGA
+1074 IATTAWGA

-1094 PAGSTK
+1094 PEGSTK

>member
-130 TQLEGQIAGL
+130 TQLEGQIAAL

-229 LQQNLDNPESALRA
+229 LQQNLDKPESALRA
-243 YLEGVFTTG
+243 YLEGVFTTD

-266 AKMEAL
+266 TKMEAL

-278 YKTEQGKDYKAI
+278 YKAEQGEDYKAI

-598 SSPAAEAVTLAS
+598 TSPAEAVTLAS

-617 FEVTFEKTESPV
+617 FEVTFEKTESPE

-676 QPVKADYTGTAVT
+676 QPVKVDYTGNAVT

-694 EGVNLEYAVANELYW
+694 EGVNLEYAVADLYW
-709 SNASAAQTVTL
+709 KDAVQTANLKSEEIGKILAKINEVAGASYESFSAAVSGATK
-720 TSEQIADIVKE
+720 S
-731 INKVTGETYD
+731 
-741 NLTAALAGVVA
+741 TAADGGVTI
-752 SDGNVSTSD
+752 D
-761 GDVSIAAS
+761 AS
-769 GNDVTVTI
+769 GDDVVVTI
-777 PQGTVGDAAK
+777 PAKTVGDEAK
-787 DYTFTPSLKLTYDNS
+787 DYTFKPALTLTYANS
-802 AIVNITVK
+802 AIVNITVD

-824 ANTINWNGTSVVD
+824 ANTINWDGKSVVD
-837 LMPSADAQTMTALT
+837 LMPSANAQEMTALT

-887 EGETNLYPGTINF
+887 EGEANLYPSTINF

-955 EEEARTITKTKLTD
+955 EETAIELTKLTD

-989 TFAAASGGATTNPAT
+989 TFAAASGATTDPAT
-1004 VDGALAI
+1004 VEGALAI

-1018 IVAEESRATFVN
+1018 IVAEESRATFLN

-1074 IATTGWGA
+1074 IATTAWGA
-1082 PENAETELTITY
+1082 PENAETELIITY
-1094 PAGSTK
+1094 PEGSTK

>member
-130 TQLEGQIAGL
+130 TQLEGQIAAL

-229 LQQNLDNPESALRA
+229 LQQNLDKPESALRA
-243 YLEGVFTTG
+243 YLEGVFTTD

-266 AKMEAL
+266 TKMEAL

-278 YKTEQGKDYKAI
+278 YKAEQGEDYKAI

-359 NTKIGEYIGSSIS
+359 NTKIGEYIGNSIS

-377 VETLE
+377 VATLE

-617 FEVTFEKTESPV
+617 FEVTFEKTEVPA

-676 QPVKADYTGTAVT
+676 QPVKVDYTGTVVN

-694 EGVNLEYAVANELYW
+694 EGVNLEYAVADLYW
-709 SNASAAQTVTL
+709 KDAVQTANLKSEEIGKILAKINEVAGASYESFSAAVSGATK
-720 TSEQIADIVKE
+720 S
-731 INKVTGETYD
+731 
-741 NLTAALAGVVA
+741 TAAAGGVTI
-752 SDGNVSTSD
+752 D
-761 GDVSIAAS
+761 AS
-769 GNDVTVTI
+769 GDDVVVTI
-777 PQGTVGDAAK
+777 PAKTVGDEAK
-787 DYTFTPSLKLTYDNS
+787 DYTFKPALTLTYANS
-802 AIVNITVK
+802 AIVNITVD

-824 ANTINWNGTSVVD
+824 ANTINWDGKSVVD
-837 LMPSADAQTMTALT
+837 LMPSADAQAMTALT

-864 IAALKKAVVTDKT
+864 IAALKKAVQTDKT

-887 EGETNLYPGTINF
+887 ESETNLYPGTINF

-975 NFTWKEFRGVTIWP
+975 DFTWKEFRGVTIWP
-989 TFAAASGGATTNPAT
+989 TFAAASGGATTDPAT

-1030 CFNTEGYTAETGEI
+1030 CFNTTGYTAETGEI

-1074 IATTGWGA
+1074 IATTAWGA

-1094 PAGSTK
+1094 PEGSTK

>member
-130 TQLEGQIAGL
+130 TQLEGQIAAL

-229 LQQNLDNPESALRA
+229 LQQNLDKPESALRA
-243 YLEGVFTTG
+243 YLEGVFTTD

-266 AKMEAL
+266 TKMEAL

-278 YKTEQGKDYKAI
+278 YKAEQGEDYKAI

-359 NTKIGEYIGSSIS
+359 NTKIGEYIGNSIS

-377 VETLE
+377 VATLE

-617 FEVTFEKTESPV
+617 FEVTFEKTEVPA

-676 QPVKADYTGTAVT
+676 QPVKVDYTGTVVN

-694 EGVNLEYAVANELYW
+694 EGVNLEYAVADLYW
-709 SNASAAQTVTL
+709 KDAVQTANLKSEEIGKILAKINEVAGASYESFSAAVSGATK
-720 TSEQIADIVKE
+720 S
-731 INKVTGETYD
+731 
-741 NLTAALAGVVA
+741 TAADGGVTI
-752 SDGNVSTSD
+752 D
-761 GDVSIAAS
+761 AS
-769 GNDVTVTI
+769 GDDVVVTI
-777 PQGTVGDAAK
+777 PAKTVGDEAK
-787 DYTFTPSLKLTYDNS
+787 DYTFKPALTLTYANS
-802 AIVNITVK
+802 AIVNITVD

-824 ANTINWNGTSVVD
+824 ANTINWDGKSVVD
-837 LMPSADAQTMTALT
+837 LMPSADAQAMTALT

-864 IAALKKAVVTDKT
+864 IAALKKAVQTDKT

-887 EGETNLYPGTINF
+887 ESETNLYPGTINF

-975 NFTWKEFRGVTIWP
+975 DFTWKEFRGVTIWP
-989 TFAAASGGATTNPAT
+989 TFAAASGGATTDPAT

-1030 CFNTEGYTAETGEI
+1030 CFNTTGYTAETGEI

-1074 IATTGWGA
+1074 IATTAWGA

-1094 PAGSTK
+1094 PEGSTK

>member
-1 MKRKFVKVMF
+1 MCIRD
-11 FGALALSTVTYV
+11 STYV

-130 TQLEGQIAGL
+130 TQLEGQIAAL

-170 DANAAEYAKLYAT
+170 AANAAEYAKLYAT

-229 LQQNLDNPESALRA
+229 LQQNLDKPESALRA
-243 YLEGVFTTG
+243 YLEGVFTTD

-266 AKMEAL
+266 TKMEAL

-278 YKTEQGKDYKAI
+278 YKAEQGEDYKAI

-359 NTKIGEYIGSSIS
+359 NTKIGEYIGNSIS

-429 EGPVVISAPTSVKVN
+429 EGPVVISAPTNVKVN

-598 SSPAAEAVTLAS
+598 SFPAAEVVTLAS

-617 FEVTFEKTESPV
+617 FEVTFEKTETPA

-676 QPVKADYTGTAVT
+676 QPVKVDYTGTAVT

-694 EGVNLEYAVANELYW
+694 EGVNLEYAVADLYW
-709 SNASAAQTVTL
+709 KDAAQTANL
-720 TSEQIADIVKE
+720 KSEEVDKILAK
-731 INKVTGETYD
+731 INEVAGASYESFSAAVSGAAKS
-741 NLTAALAGVVA
+741 TAADGGVTI
-752 SDGNVSTSD
+752 D
-761 GDVSIAAS
+761 AS
-769 GNDVTVTI
+769 GNDVVVTI
-777 PQGTVGDAAK
+777 PAKTVGDEAK
-787 DYTFTPSLKLTYDNS
+787 DYTFKPALTLTYANS
-802 AIVNITVK
+802 AIVNITVD

-824 ANTINWNGTSVVD
+824 ANTINWDGKSVVD
-837 LMPSADAQTMTALT
+837 LMPSANAQEMTALT

-864 IAALKKAVVTDKT
+864 IAVLKKAVVTDKT

-887 EGETNLYPGTINF
+887 EGEANLYPSTINF
-900 DDFTVKAA
+900 DDFNVN
-908 AATDKAVSYTFSLY
+908 ATAEDNEVSYTFSLY

-955 EEEARTITKTKLTD
+955 EETAIELTKLTD

-975 NFTWKEFRGVTIWP
+975 DFTWKEFRGVTIWP
-989 TFAAASGGATTNPAT
+989 TFAVATGGATTDPAT

-1018 IVAEESRATFVN
+1018 IVAEESRATFLN

-1056 IRAQEGAIVNPI
+1056 IREQEGAIVNPI

-1074 IATTGWGA
+1074 IATTAWGA
-1082 PENAETELTITY
+1082 PENAETELIITY
-1094 PAGSTK
+1094 PEGSTK

>member
-130 TQLEGQIAGL
+130 TQLEGQIAAL

-170 DANAAEYAKLYAT
+170 AANAAEYAKLYAT

-229 LQQNLDNPESALRA
+229 LQQNLDKPESALRA
-243 YLEGVFTTG
+243 YLEGVFTTD

-266 AKMEAL
+266 TKMEAL

-278 YKTEQGKDYKAI
+278 YKAEQGEDYKAI

-359 NTKIGEYIGSSIS
+359 NTKIGEYIGNSIS

-429 EGPVVISAPTSVKVN
+429 EGPVVISAPTNVKVN

-598 SSPAAEAVTLAS
+598 SSPATEVVTLAS

-617 FEVTFEKTESPV
+617 FEVTFEKTETPA

-676 QPVKADYTGTAVT
+676 QPVKVDYTGTAVT

-694 EGVNLEYAVANELYW
+694 EGVNLEYAVADLYW
-709 SNASAAQTVTL
+709 KDAAQTANL
-720 TSEQIADIVKE
+720 KSEEVDKILAK
-731 INKVTGETYD
+731 INEVAGASYESFSAAVSGAAKS
-741 NLTAALAGVVA
+741 TAADGGVTI
-752 SDGNVSTSD
+752 D
-761 GDVSIAAS
+761 AS
-769 GNDVTVTI
+769 GNDVVVTI
-777 PQGTVGDAAK
+777 PAKTVGDEAK
-787 DYTFTPSLKLTYDNS
+787 DYTFKPALTLTYANS
-802 AIVNITVK
+802 AIVNITVD

-824 ANTINWNGTSVVD
+824 ANTINWDGKSVVD
-837 LMPSADAQTMTALT
+837 LMPSANAQEMTALT

-887 EGETNLYPGTINF
+887 EGEANLYPSTINF
-900 DDFTVKAA
+900 DDFNVN
-908 AATDKAVSYTFSLY
+908 ATAEDNEVSYTFSLY

-955 EEEARTITKTKLTD
+955 EETAIELTKLTD

-975 NFTWKEFRGVTIWP
+975 DFTWKEFRGVTIWP
-989 TFAAASGGATTNPAT
+989 TFAVATGGATTDPAT

-1018 IVAEESRATFVN
+1018 IVAEESRATFLN

-1056 IRAQEGAIVNPI
+1056 IREQEGAIVNPI

-1074 IATTGWGA
+1074 IATTAWGA
-1082 PENAETELTITY
+1082 PENAETELIITY
-1094 PAGSTK
+1094 PEGSTK

>member
-1 MKRKFVKVMF
+1 MF

-229 LQQNLDNPESALRA
+229 LQQNLDKPKSALRA
-243 YLEGVFTTG
+243 YLEGVFTTD

-266 AKMEAL
+266 TKMEAL
-272 RQEWTT
+272 RQEWIT
-278 YKTEQGKDYKAI
+278 YKTEQGEDYKAI

-338 EFGKYTTTTKLEKNY
+338 EFGKYTTTTELEKNY

-359 NTKIGEYIGSSIS
+359 NTKIGEYIGNSIS

-593 DNENG
+593 DNEDG
-598 SSPAAEAVTLAS
+598 TSPAAEFVTLAS

-617 FEVTFEKTESPV
+617 FEVTFEKAESPE

-676 QPVKADYTGTAVT
+676 QPVKVDYTGNAVT

-694 EGVNLEYAVANELYW
+694 EGVNLEYAVADLYW
-709 SNASAAQTVTL
+709 KDAAQTANL
-720 TSEQIADIVKE
+720 KSEEVDKILAK
-731 INKVTGETYD
+731 INEVAGASYESFSAAVSGAAKS
-741 NLTAALAGVVA
+741 TAADGGV
-752 SDGNVSTSD
+752 TI
-761 GDVSIAAS
+761 DVS
-769 GNDVTVTI
+769 GNDVVVTI
-777 PQGTVGDAAK
+777 PAKTVGDEAK
-787 DYTFTPSLKLTYDNS
+787 DYTFKPALTLTYANS
-802 AIVNITVK
+802 AIVNITVD

-824 ANTINWNGTSVVD
+824 ANTINWDGKSVVD
-837 LMPSADAQTMTALT
+837 LMPSANAQEMTALT

-887 EGETNLYPGTINF
+887 EGEANLYPSTINF
-900 DDFTVKAA
+900 DDFNVN
-908 AATDKAVSYTFSLY
+908 ATAEDNEVSYTFSLY

-955 EEEARTITKTKLTD
+955 EETAIELTKLTD

-989 TFAAASGGATTNPAT
+989 TFAVASGGATTNPAT
-1004 VDGALAI
+1004 VEGALAI

-1018 IVAEESRATFVN
+1018 IVAEESRATFLN

-1074 IATTGWGA
+1074 IATTAWGA
-1082 PENAETELTITY
+1082 PENAETELIITY
-1094 PAGSTK
+1094 PEGSTK

>member
-1 MKRKFVKVMF
+1 
-11 FGALALSTVTYV
+11 
-23 GCKDY
+23 
-28 DDDVKGLQEQIDN
+28 
-41 INQKGAD
+41 
-48 VTTEAMN
+48 
-55 AAISSAIA
+55 
-63 KVQADLDKIA
+63 
-73 SKADKSALDALQA
+73 
-86 VVTKL
+86 
-91 QEAVN
+91 
-96 GKADASTLESLKAE
+96 
-110 LNEAIAT
+110 
-117 VDSSIQPKIDAAK
+117 
-130 TQLEGQIAGL
+130 
-140 ETKLEEADEAI
+140 
-151 KGSIA
+151 
-156 TQIADLKTELQDLM
+156 
-170 DANAAEYAKLYAT
+170 
-183 KVDLNALSD
+183 
-192 RVETLEKIKHLTT
+192 
-205 DDVLSFIQT
+205 
-214 DADVKKYID
+214 
-223 DEFVAL
+223 
-229 LQQNLDNPESALRA
+229 
-243 YLEGVFTTG
+243 
-252 IMTQVEAKCGEIAD
+252 MTQVEAKCGEIAD
-266 AKMEAL
+266 TKMEAL

-278 YKTEQGKDYKAI
+278 YKAEQGEDYKAI

-359 NTKIGEYIGSSIS
+359 NTKIGEYIGNSIS

-377 VETLE
+377 VATLE

-676 QPVKADYTGTAVT
+676 QPVKVDYTGTAVT

-694 EGVNLEYAVANELYW
+694 EGVNLEYAVADLYW
-709 SNASAAQTVTL
+709 KDAAQTANL
-720 TSEQIADIVKE
+720 KSEEVDKILAK
-731 INKVTGETYD
+731 INEVAGASYESFSAAVSGAAKS
-741 NLTAALAGVVA
+741 TAADGGVTI
-752 SDGNVSTSD
+752 D
-761 GDVSIAAS
+761 AS
-769 GNDVTVTI
+769 GNDVVVTI
-777 PQGTVGDAAK
+777 PAKTVGDEAK
-787 DYTFTPSLKLTYDNS
+787 DYTFKPALTLTYANS
-802 AIVNITVK
+802 AIVNITVD

-824 ANTINWNGTSVVD
+824 ANTINWDGKSVVD
-837 LMPSADAQTMTALT
+837 LMPSANAQEMTALT

-887 EGETNLYPGTINF
+887 EGEANLYPSTINF
-900 DDFTVKAA
+900 DDFNVN
-908 AATDKAVSYTFSLY
+908 ATAEDNEVSYTFSLY

-955 EEEARTITKTKLTD
+955 EETAIELTKLTD

-989 TFAAASGGATTNPAT
+989 TFAVASGGATTNPAT
-1004 VDGALAI
+1004 VEGALAI

-1018 IVAEESRATFVN
+1018 IVAEESRATFLN

-1074 IATTGWGA
+1074 IATTAWGA
-1082 PENAETELTITY
+1082 PENAETELIITY
-1094 PAGSTK
+1094 PEGSTK

>member
-130 TQLEGQIAGL
+130 TQLEGQIAAL

-229 LQQNLDNPESALRA
+229 LQQNLDKPESALRA
-243 YLEGVFTTG
+243 YLEGVFTTD

-266 AKMEAL
+266 TKMEAL
-272 RQEWTT
+272 RQEWIT
-278 YKTEQGKDYKAI
+278 YKTEQGEDYKAI
-290 VERLATLEGYNL
+290 VKRLATLEGYNL

-359 NTKIGEYIGSSIS
+359 NGKIGAYV
-372 DLDSK
+372 DSK
-377 VETLE
+377 ISGLDARVATLE

-617 FEVTFEKTESPV
+617 FEVTFEKTESPE

-676 QPVKADYTGTAVT
+676 QPVKVDYTGTAVT

-694 EGVNLEYAVANELYW
+694 EGVNLEYAVADLYW
-709 SNASAAQTVTL
+709 KDAAQTANL
-720 TSEQIADIVKE
+720 KSEEVDKILAK
-731 INKVTGETYD
+731 INEVAGASYESFSAAVSGAAKS
-741 NLTAALAGVVA
+741 TAADGGVTI
-752 SDGNVSTSD
+752 D
-761 GDVSIAAS
+761 AS
-769 GNDVTVTI
+769 GDDVVVTI
-777 PQGTVGDAAK
+777 PAKTVGDEAK
-787 DYTFTPSLKLTYDNS
+787 DYTFKPALTLTYANS
-802 AIVNITVK
+802 AIVNITVD

-824 ANTINWNGTSVVD
+824 ANTINWDGKSVVD
-837 LMPSADAQTMTALT
+837 LMPSANAQEMTALT

-864 IAALKKAVVTDKT
+864 IAALKKAVVTDET

-887 EGETNLYPGTINF
+887 ESETNLYPGTINF

-922 YTPKDQ
+922 YTPKGQ

-989 TFAAASGGATTNPAT
+989 TFAVASGGATTNPAT

-1018 IVAEESRATFVN
+1018 IVAEESRATFLN

>member
-1 MKRKFVKVMF
+1 M
-11 FGALALSTVTYV
+11 A
-23 GCKDY
+23 
-28 DDDVKGLQEQIDN
+28 
-41 INQKGAD
+41 
-48 VTTEAMN
+48 
-55 AAISSAIA
+55 
-63 KVQADLDKIA
+63 
-73 SKADKSALDALQA
+73 
-86 VVTKL
+86 
-91 QEAVN
+91 
-96 GKADASTLESLKAE
+96 
-110 LNEAIAT
+110 
-117 VDSSIQPKIDAAK
+117 
-130 TQLEGQIAGL
+130 
-140 ETKLEEADEAI
+140 
-151 KGSIA
+151 
-156 TQIADLKTELQDLM
+156 
-170 DANAAEYAKLYAT
+170 ANAAEYAKLYAT

-229 LQQNLDNPESALRA
+229 LQQNLDKPESALRA
-243 YLEGVFTTG
+243 YLEGVFTTD

-266 AKMEAL
+266 TKMEAL

-278 YKTEQGKDYKAI
+278 YKAEQGEDYKAI

-359 NTKIGEYIGSSIS
+359 NTKIGEYIGNSIS

-429 EGPVVISAPTSVKVN
+429 EGPVVISAPTNVKVN

-598 SSPAAEAVTLAS
+598 SSPAAEVVTLAS

-617 FEVTFEKTESPV
+617 FEVTFEKTETPA

-676 QPVKADYTGTAVT
+676 QPVKVDYTGTAVT

-694 EGVNLEYAVANELYW
+694 EGVNLEYAVADLYW
-709 SNASAAQTVTL
+709 KDAAQTANL
-720 TSEQIADIVKE
+720 KSEEVDKILAK
-731 INKVTGETYD
+731 INEVAGASYESFSAAVSGAAKS
-741 NLTAALAGVVA
+741 TAADGGVTI
-752 SDGNVSTSD
+752 D
-761 GDVSIAAS
+761 AS
-769 GNDVTVTI
+769 GNDVVVTI
-777 PQGTVGDAAK
+777 PAKTVGDEAK
-787 DYTFTPSLKLTYDNS
+787 DYTFKPALTLTYANS
-802 AIVNITVK
+802 AIVNITVD

-824 ANTINWNGTSVVD
+824 ANTINWDGKSVVD
-837 LMPSADAQTMTALT
+837 LMPSANAQEMTALT

-887 EGETNLYPGTINF
+887 EGEANLYPSTINF
-900 DDFTVKAA
+900 DDFNVN
-908 AATDKAVSYTFSLY
+908 ATAEDNEVSYTFSLY

-955 EEEARTITKTKLTD
+955 EETAIELTKLTD

-975 NFTWKEFRGVTIWP
+975 DFTWKEFRGVTIWP
-989 TFAAASGGATTNPAT
+989 TFAVATGGATTDPAT

-1018 IVAEESRATFVN
+1018 IVAEESRATFLN

-1056 IRAQEGAIVNPI
+1056 IREQEGAIVNPI

-1074 IATTGWGA
+1074 IATTAWGA
-1082 PENAETELTITY
+1082 PENAETELIITY
-1094 PAGSTK
+1094 PEGSTK

>member
-1 MKRKFVKVMF
+1 MF

-229 LQQNLDNPESALRA
+229 LQQNLDKPESALRA
-243 YLEGVFTTG
+243 YLEGVFTTD

-266 AKMEAL
+266 TKMEAL
-272 RQEWTT
+272 RQEWIT
-278 YKTEQGKDYKAI
+278 YKTEQGEDYKAI

-338 EFGKYTTTTKLEKNY
+338 EFGKYTTTTELEKNY

-359 NTKIGEYIGSSIS
+359 NTKIGEYIGNSIS

-593 DNENG
+593 DNEDG
-598 SSPAAEAVTLAS
+598 TFPAAEFVTLAS

-617 FEVTFEKTESPV
+617 FEVTFEKAESPE

-676 QPVKADYTGTAVT
+676 QPVKVDYTGNAVT

-694 EGVNLEYAVANELYW
+694 EGVNLEYAVADLYW
-709 SNASAAQTVTL
+709 KDAAQTANL
-720 TSEQIADIVKE
+720 KSEEVDKILAK
-731 INKVTGETYD
+731 INEVAGASYESFSAAVSGAAKS
-741 NLTAALAGVVA
+741 TAADGGV
-752 SDGNVSTSD
+752 TI
-761 GDVSIAAS
+761 DVS
-769 GNDVTVTI
+769 GNDVVVTI
-777 PQGTVGDAAK
+777 PAKTVGDEAK
-787 DYTFTPSLKLTYDNS
+787 DYTFKPALTLTYANS
-802 AIVNITVK
+802 AIVNITVD

-824 ANTINWNGTSVVD
+824 ANTINWDGKSVVD
-837 LMPSADAQTMTALT
+837 LMPSANAQEMTALT

-887 EGETNLYPGTINF
+887 EGEANLYPSTINF
-900 DDFTVKAA
+900 DYFNVN
-908 AATDKAVSYTFSLY
+908 ATAEDNEVSYTFSLY

-955 EEEARTITKTKLTD
+955 EETAIELTKLTD

-989 TFAAASGGATTNPAT
+989 TFAVASGGATTNPAT
-1004 VDGALAI
+1004 VEGALAI

-1018 IVAEESRATFVN
+1018 IVAEESRATFLN

-1074 IATTGWGA
+1074 IATTAWGA
-1082 PENAETELTITY
+1082 PENAETELIITY
-1094 PAGSTK
+1094 PEGSTK

>member
-130 TQLEGQIAGL
+130 TQLEGQIAAL

-229 LQQNLDNPESALRA
+229 LQQNLDKPESALRA
-243 YLEGVFTTG
+243 YLEGVFTTD

-266 AKMEAL
+266 TKMEAL

-278 YKTEQGKDYKAI
+278 YKAEQGEDYKAI

-359 NTKIGEYIGSSIS
+359 NTKIGEYIGNSIS

-377 VETLE
+377 VATLE

-676 QPVKADYTGTAVT
+676 QPVKVDYTGTAVT

-694 EGVNLEYAVANELYW
+694 EGVNLEYAVADLYW
-709 SNASAAQTVTL
+709 KDAAQTANL
-720 TSEQIADIVKE
+720 KSEEVDKILAK
-731 INKVTGETYD
+731 INEVAGASYESFSAAVSGAAKS
-741 NLTAALAGVVA
+741 TAADGGVTI
-752 SDGNVSTSD
+752 D
-761 GDVSIAAS
+761 AS
-769 GNDVTVTI
+769 GNDVVVTI
-777 PQGTVGDAAK
+777 PAKTVGDEAK
-787 DYTFTPSLKLTYDNS
+787 DYTFKPALTLTYANS
-802 AIVNITVK
+802 AIVNITVD

-824 ANTINWNGTSVVD
+824 ANTINWDGKSVVD
-837 LMPSADAQTMTALT
+837 LMPSANAQEMTALT

-887 EGETNLYPGTINF
+887 EGKANLYPSTINF
-900 DDFTVKAA
+900 DDFNVN
-908 AATDKAVSYTFSLY
+908 ATAEDNEVSYTFSLY

-955 EEEARTITKTKLTD
+955 EETAIELTKLTD

-989 TFAAASGGATTNPAT
+989 TFAVASGGATTNPAT
-1004 VDGALAI
+1004 VEGALAI

-1018 IVAEESRATFVN
+1018 IVAEESRATFLN

-1074 IATTGWGA
+1074 IATTAWGA
-1082 PENAETELTITY
+1082 PENAETELIITY
-1094 PAGSTK
+1094 PEGSTK

>member
-338 EFGKYTTTTKLEKNY
+338 EFGKYTTTTELEANY
-353 VQIADL
+353 VKLTDL
-359 NTKIGEYIGSSIS
+359 NGKIGAYVDSKIS

-598 SSPAAEAVTLAS
+598 SSLTAEAVTLAS

-617 FEVTFEKTESPV
+617 FEVTFEKTESPE

-676 QPVKADYTGTAVT
+676 QPVKVDYTGTVVN

-694 EGVNLEYAVANELYW
+694 EGVNLEYAVADLYW
-709 SNASAAQTVTL
+709 KDAVQTANLKSEEIGKILAKINEVAGASYESFSAAVSGATK
-720 TSEQIADIVKE
+720 S
-731 INKVTGETYD
+731 
-741 NLTAALAGVVA
+741 TAADGGVTI
-752 SDGNVSTSD
+752 D
-761 GDVSIAAS
+761 AS
-769 GNDVTVTI
+769 GDDVVVTI
-777 PQGTVGDAAK
+777 PAKTVGDEAK
-787 DYTFTPSLKLTYDNS
+787 DYTFKPALTLTYANS
-802 AIVNITVK
+802 AIVNITVD

-824 ANTINWNGTSVVD
+824 ANTINWDGKSVVD
-837 LMPSADAQTMTALT
+837 LMPSANAQEMTALT

-887 EGETNLYPGTINF
+887 EGEANLYPGTINF
-900 DDFTVKAA
+900 DDFNVN
-908 AATDKAVSYTFSLY
+908 ATAEDNEVSYTFSLY

-928 DPVVLNAN
+928 DLVVLNAN

-955 EEEARTITKTKLTD
+955 EETAIELTKLTD

-989 TFAAASGGATTNPAT
+989 TFAVASGGATTDPAT
-1004 VDGALAI
+1004 VEGALAI

-1018 IVAEESRATFVN
+1018 IVAEESRATFLN

-1056 IRAQEGAIVNPI
+1056 IREQEGAIVNPI

-1074 IATTGWGA
+1074 IATTAWGA
-1082 PENAETELTITY
+1082 PENAETELIITY
-1094 PAGSTK
+1094 PEGSTK

>member
-130 TQLEGQIAGL
+130 TQLEGQIAAL

-170 DANAAEYAKLYAT
+170 AANAAEYAKLYAT

-229 LQQNLDNPESALRA
+229 LQQNLDKPESALRA
-243 YLEGVFTTG
+243 YLEGVFTTD

-266 AKMEAL
+266 TKMEAL

-278 YKTEQGKDYKAI
+278 YKAEQGEDYKAI

-359 NTKIGEYIGSSIS
+359 NTKIGEYIGNSIS

-382 TKLNALQSGLTS
+382 TKLNALQSGVTS

-429 EGPVVISAPTSVKVN
+429 EGPVVISAPTNVKVN

-598 SSPAAEAVTLAS
+598 SSPAAEVVTLAS

-617 FEVTFEKTESPV
+617 FEVTFEKTETPA

-676 QPVKADYTGTAVT
+676 QPVKVDYTGTAVT

-694 EGVNLEYAVANELYW
+694 EGVNLEYAVADLYW
-709 SNASAAQTVTL
+709 KDAAQTANL
-720 TSEQIADIVKE
+720 KSEEVDKILAK
-731 INKVTGETYD
+731 INEVAGASYESFSAAVSGAAKS
-741 NLTAALAGVVA
+741 TAADGGVTI
-752 SDGNVSTSD
+752 D
-761 GDVSIAAS
+761 AS
-769 GNDVTVTI
+769 GNDVVVTI
-777 PQGTVGDAAK
+777 PAKTVGDEAK
-787 DYTFTPSLKLTYDNS
+787 DYTFKPALTLTYANS
-802 AIVNITVK
+802 AIVNITVD

-824 ANTINWNGTSVVD
+824 ANTINWDGKSVVD
-837 LMPSADAQTMTALT
+837 LMPSANAQEMTALT

-887 EGETNLYPGTINF
+887 EGEANLYPSTINF
-900 DDFTVKAA
+900 DDFNVN
-908 AATDKAVSYTFSLY
+908 ATAEDNEVSYTFSLY

-955 EEEARTITKTKLTD
+955 EETAIELTKLTD

-975 NFTWKEFRGVTIWP
+975 DFTWKEFRGVTIWP
-989 TFAAASGGATTNPAT
+989 TFAVATGGATTDPAT

-1018 IVAEESRATFVN
+1018 IVAEESRATFLN

-1056 IRAQEGAIVNPI
+1056 IREQEGAIVNPI

-1074 IATTGWGA
+1074 IATTAWGA
-1082 PENAETELTITY
+1082 PENAETELIITY
-1094 PAGSTK
+1094 PEGSTK

>member
-1 MKRKFVKVMF
+1 MF

-229 LQQNLDNPESALRA
+229 LQQNLDKPESALRA
-243 YLEGVFTTG
+243 YLEGVFTTD

-266 AKMEAL
+266 TKMEAL

-278 YKTEQGKDYKAI
+278 YKAEQGEDYKAI

-338 EFGKYTTTTKLEKNY
+338 EFGKYTTTTELEANY
-353 VQIADL
+353 VKLTDL
-359 NTKIGEYIGSSIS
+359 NGKIGAYVDSKIS

-382 TKLNALQSGLTS
+382 TNLNALQSGLTS

-554 VDYAAK
+554 VDYVAK

-598 SSPAAEAVTLAS
+598 SSPAAEVVTLAS

-617 FEVTFEKTESPV
+617 FEVTFEKTEIPA

-676 QPVKADYTGTAVT
+676 QPVKVDYTGTAVT

-694 EGVNLEYAVANELYW
+694 EGVNLEYAVADLYW
-709 SNASAAQTVTL
+709 KDAAQTANL
-720 TSEQIADIVKE
+720 KSEEVDKILAK
-731 INKVTGETYD
+731 INEVAGASYESFSAAVSGAAKS
-741 NLTAALAGVVA
+741 TAADGGVTI
-752 SDGNVSTSD
+752 D
-761 GDVSIAAS
+761 AS
-769 GNDVTVTI
+769 GDDVVVTI
-777 PQGTVGDAAK
+777 PAKTVGDEAK
-787 DYTFTPSLKLTYDNS
+787 DYTFKPALTLTYANS
-802 AIVNITVK
+802 AIVNITVD

-824 ANTINWNGTSVVD
+824 ANTINWDGKSVVD
-837 LMPSADAQTMTALT
+837 LMPSANAQEMTALT

-887 EGETNLYPGTINF
+887 EGEANLYPSTINF
-900 DDFTVKAA
+900 DDFNVKAA

-936 LLTVNLKP
+936 LQTVNLKP

-989 TFAAASGGATTNPAT
+989 TFAVASGGATTNPAT
-1004 VDGALAI
+1004 VEGALAI

-1018 IVAEESRATFVN
+1018 IVAEESRATFLN

-1074 IATTGWGA
+1074 IATTAWGA

-1094 PAGSTK
+1094 PEGSTK

>member
-229 LQQNLDNPESALRA
+229 LQQNLDKPESALRA
-243 YLEGVFTTG
+243 YLEGVFTTD

-266 AKMEAL
+266 TKMEAL

-278 YKTEQGKDYKAI
+278 YKAEQGEDYKAI

-338 EFGKYTTTTKLEKNY
+338 EFGKYTTTTELEANY
-353 VQIADL
+353 VKLTDL
-359 NTKIGEYIGSSIS
+359 NGKIGAYVDSKIS

-554 VDYAAK
+554 VDYVAK

-598 SSPAAEAVTLAS
+598 SSPAAEVVTLAS

-617 FEVTFEKTESPV
+617 FEVTFEKTEIPA

-676 QPVKADYTGTAVT
+676 QPVKVDYTGTAVT

-694 EGVNLEYAVANELYW
+694 EGVNLEYAVADLYW
-709 SNASAAQTVTL
+709 KDAAQTANL
-720 TSEQIADIVKE
+720 KSEEVDKILAK
-731 INKVTGETYD
+731 INEVAGASYESFSAAVSGAAKS
-741 NLTAALAGVVA
+741 TAADGGVTI
-752 SDGNVSTSD
+752 D
-761 GDVSIAAS
+761 AS
-769 GNDVTVTI
+769 GDDVVVTI
-777 PQGTVGDAAK
+777 PAKTVGDEAK
-787 DYTFTPSLKLTYDNS
+787 DYTFKPALTLTYANS
-802 AIVNITVK
+802 AIVNITVD

-824 ANTINWNGTSVVD
+824 ANTINWDGKSVVD
-837 LMPSADAQTMTALT
+837 LMPSANAQEMTALT

-887 EGETNLYPGTINF
+887 EGEANLYPSTINF
-900 DDFTVKAA
+900 DDFNVN
-908 AATDKAVSYTFSLY
+908 ATAEDNEVSYTFSLY

-955 EEEARTITKTKLTD
+955 EETAIELTKLTD

-989 TFAAASGGATTNPAT
+989 TFAVASGGATTNPAT
-1004 VDGALAI
+1004 VEGALAI

-1018 IVAEESRATFVN
+1018 IVAEESRATFLN

-1074 IATTGWGA
+1074 IATTAWGA
-1082 PENAETELTITY
+1082 PENAETELIITY
-1094 PAGSTK
+1094 PEGSTK